1 MNKRFLKI
9 PLDTTELMKPGN
21 RGRVGLEKSIIAHIN
36 LIISTVM
43 GEHRYD
49 EEYGFKLWSYDFEML
64 TTRRWKDQMAQ
75 SLLQAVNRY
84 EKRLGDTKVEVEV
97 RQVEWELK
105 KVHQIRKKMFVNLN
119 AKLSSTGSSFK
130 YSTGFFISP
139 LDMAEK

>member
-21 RGRVGLEKSIIAHIN
+21 KGRLGLERSIISHIN

-49 EEYGFKLWSYDFEML
+49 ENYGFQLWSYDFEML

-84 EKRLGDTKVEVEV
+84 EKRLKDAHVEVEV

-105 KVHQIRKKMFVNLN
+105 KIHQIRKKMFVNLT